1 MITLKL
7 TKHQVEEILF
17 ATSQLYLDY
26 LDDLGFEYN
35 EATRRYN
42 DTVDELRTSIKKQ
55 LSEQSDEED

>member
-1 MITLKL
+1 MIKLEL
-7 TKHQVEEILF
+7 TKHQVDEILF

-42 DTVDELRTSIKKQ
+42 NTVDELRTSIKKQ
-55 LSEQSDEED
+55 LAEQSDEKD